1 MTGTIMVSPDRLIS
15 ASQEFST
22 QGSTMAAITSEMLNI
37 VASLSSVWEGDAGT
51 TYMARFR
58 SLESDIQT
66 LNRMVQEHV
75 NDLQQMANIY
85 TTAEQQ
91 NADDAAAL
99 VSGIIS

>member
-1 MTGTIMVSPDRLIS
+1 MTGTIMVSPDKLI
-15 ASQEFST
+15 ATSQEFGT

-51 TYMARFR
+51 TYMAKFR
-58 SLESDIQT
+58 SLETDIQA

-75 NDLQQMANIY
+75 NDLQQMANVY

-91 NADDAAAL
+91 NTEDAAAL
-99 VSGIIS
+99 VSGVIS

>member
-58 SLESDIQT
+58 SLEADIQT

-91 NADDAAAL
+91 NTDDAAAL